1 MILRVFYKDSISIS
15 LGTHEL
21 AFWISQMCIPS
32 PWICNWF
39 SLVFIHF
46 YRFPLMFHG
55 FNTSVSPESS
65 GEVWGG
71 LGSSIE
77 VWGGL
82 GSSGQVRGGLRS
94 SGEVQG
100 VWRAPERS
108 GEVRGGLGSSGEV
121 RGGLGRSGELRR
133 GLGRSWLAILG
144 FFGFLGFLG
153 RGLTKNTKKPNN
165 TKNTKNQKKTKRKHK
180 DSMIFDSFQRFS
192 KEIHPQSHTPVRE
205 ASSPWKSNPSPSQ
218 S

>member
-94 SGEVQG
+94 SGEV
-100 VWRAPERS
+100 
-108 GEVRGGLGSSGEV
+108 RGGP
-121 RGGLGRSGELRR
+121 GRSGELRR
-133 GLGRSWLAILG
+133 GPGRSGEVWGGPGMSWEVRGGLVPDQPKSSD
-144 FFGFLGFLG
+144 FGAQ
-153 RGLTKNTKKPNN
+153 KPKKP
-165 TKNTKNQKKTKRKHK
+165 KKP
-180 DSMIFDSFQRFS
+180 IN
-192 KEIHPQSHTPVRE
+192 IC
-205 ASSPWKSNPSPSQ
+205 
-218 S
+218 